1 MKYVDMHCDSLM
13 EAYFTEKSTL
23 LDVPTAMVDIN
34 RLQKGG
40 CTAQVMAIF
49 LPDGG
54 LWEWYKREP
63 LSDEM
68 YMAALERIY
77 FETLKQ
83 HPDKVRQVLTFADL
97 EKNQADGVISSILA
111 IEDARIV
118 DSKMEKLDELFE
130 RGYRLCDM
138 TWNSPNCFGAPMSKD
153 PEIMKQGLTPFG
165 KEAVLHMNELGMI
178 VDTSHM
184 SDGGFYDIAEITDKP
199 FMASHSN
206 CREICNNPRNL
217 TDDMIRVLAERGGF
231 AGINLSPPMLRDN
244 NVGEVSRIEDIVR
257 HAQHFIKVG
266 GEDIVG
272 LGTDFDGIEGDLE
285 IGTADK
291 MPLLF
296 DAFKRAGI
304 TERQI
309 DKITYQNAARV
320 LKDTL
325 K

>member
-13 EAYFTEKSTL
+13 EAYFTEKPTL

-40 CTAQVMAIF
+40 CLAQVMAIF
-49 LPDGG
+49 LPDLG
-54 LWEWYKREP
+54 LWNWYKREP
-63 LSDEM
+63 LPDEV
-68 YMAALERIY
+68 YMAALENIY

-83 HPDKVRQVLTFADL
+83 HPDKIRQVLTYADF
-97 EKNQADGVISSILA
+97 EKNQADGVISSILG

-118 DSKMEKLDELFE
+118 DSKMEKLDELFN

-138 TWNSPNCFGAPMSKD
+138 TWNEANCFGAPMSKD
-153 PEIMKQGLTPFG
+153 PAVMSQGLTDFG
-165 KEAVLHMNELGMI
+165 KEAVLHMNEIGMI

-184 SDGGFYDIAEITDKP
+184 SDGGFYDIAKISNKP

-206 CREICNNPRNL
+206 CREICSNPRNL
-217 TDDMIRVLAERGGF
+217 TDDMIRILAECGGY
-231 AGINLSPPMLRDN
+231 AGLNLSPPMLRDN
-244 NVGEVSRIEDIVR
+244 NDMEESRIEDVVK
-257 HAQHFIKVG
+257 HALHFIKVG

-296 DAFKRAGI
+296 DAFKKAGI

-309 DKITYQNAARV
+309 DKITHLNAARV